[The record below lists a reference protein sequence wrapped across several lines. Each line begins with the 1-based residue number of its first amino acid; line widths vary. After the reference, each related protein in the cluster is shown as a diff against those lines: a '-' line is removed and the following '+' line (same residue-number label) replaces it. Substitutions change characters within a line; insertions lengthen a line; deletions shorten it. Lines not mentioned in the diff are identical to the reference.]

1 MLGDMCLSSREK
13 EESEIGK
20 EFNMFFIVY
29 MTENA
34 GDQSL
39 NYQRIF
45 YLFIFLDYKPLIPN
59 RRQLH

>member
-29 MTENA
+29 MKENA
-34 GDQSL
+34 WDQSL

-45 YLFIFLDYKPLIPN
+45 YFFTFEIIS
-59 RRQLH
+59 H